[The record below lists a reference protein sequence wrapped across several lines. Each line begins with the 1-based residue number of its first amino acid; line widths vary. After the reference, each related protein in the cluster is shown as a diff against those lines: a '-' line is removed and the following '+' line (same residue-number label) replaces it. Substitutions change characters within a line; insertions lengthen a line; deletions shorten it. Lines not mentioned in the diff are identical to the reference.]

1 LWISVTAVEEALTTE
16 AATELRTVAAVTEKA
31 LSSGGSGG
39 WRCREQQ
46 KLQMCPSVVEEAIVL
61 SLDGE
66 RSCTQKQWG
75 RRELHIKAGLTDLF
89 IESKGSIGPVHQRQR
104 QWLRMK

>member
-1 LWISVTAVEEALTTE
+1 LWISVTAVEEASTTE
-16 AATELRTVAAVTEKA
+16 AATKLRTVAAVTEKA

-39 WRCREQQ
+39 WRCRGQQ

-66 RSCTQKQWG
+66 RSCTQKQWR

-89 IESKGSIGPVHQRQR
+89 IESKGSIGPVHRQQRQR
-104 QWLRMK
+104 LRMK